1 MCMGLRAVII
11 DDEIDGIK
19 SLKLL
24 IEKFVASVNVIAET
38 TIPAEG
44 IKFINNYRPDLVF
57 LDINMPEMTGLELLE
72 KLSFRDFKLIFT
84 TAHEKYALQALKL
97 GTTDYLL
104 KPIDSDDLIEAV
116 SRARSKMEQSNLLGI
131 QNQLSQVIIEAEKK
145 HKILISDKE
154 ITEYC
159 DPQDIIRL
167 EARSNYTWVVFDGK
181 KNMLV
186 SKTLK
191 DFEKQLDFTNTPFM
205 RVHQSHIVN
214 IDHCLRYKREDGG
227 LLELKDGASINVSAA
242 KKEELLKKINLL

>member
-1 MCMGLRAVII
+1 MELRAIII

-24 IEKFVASVNVIAET
+24 IEKFVDSVNVIADT
-38 TIPAEG
+38 TSPAEG

-57 LDINMPEMTGLELLE
+57 LDVNMPEITGLELLE
-72 KLSFRDFKLIFT
+72 KIDFKDFKLIFT
-84 TAHEKYALQALKL
+84 TAHGKYALQALKL

-104 KPIDSDDLIEAV
+104 KPIDSDELLSAIERV
-116 SRARSKMEQSNLLGI
+116 REKIKSTTSSTIHEQIAQTLVKSD
-131 QNQLSQVIIEAEKK
+131 KK
-145 HKILISDKE
+145 QKILISDKE

-159 DPQDIIRL
+159 NPEDIVRL

-191 DFEKQLDFTNTPFM
+191 DFEKQLDFVNTPFL

-214 IDHCLRYKREDGG
+214 INHCLRYKREDGG
-227 LLELKDGASINVSAA
+227 ILELKDGASVSVSST
-242 KKEELLKKINLL
+242 KKEELLKRINLL

>member
-1 MCMGLRAVII
+1 MELRAIII

-24 IEKFVASVNVIAET
+24 IEKYVKSVNVIADT

-57 LDINMPEMTGLELLE
+57 LDVNMPEITGLELLE
-72 KLSFRDFKLIFT
+72 KIDFKDFKLIFT
-84 TAHEKYALQALKL
+84 TAHGKYALQALKL

-104 KPIDSDDLIEAV
+104 KPIDSDELLSAIERV
-116 SRARSKMEQSNLLGI
+116 REKIKSTTSSTIHEQIAQTLVKSD
-131 QNQLSQVIIEAEKK
+131 KK
-145 HKILISDKE
+145 QKILISDKE

-159 DPQDIIRL
+159 NPEDIIRL

-191 DFEKQLDFTNTPFM
+191 DFEKQLDFVNTPFL

-214 IDHCLRYKREDGG
+214 INHCLRYKREDGG
-227 LLELKDGASINVSAA
+227 LLELKDGASVSVSST
-242 KKEELLKKINLL
+242 KKEELLKRINLL

>member
-1 MCMGLRAVII
+1 MFMELRAIII

-24 IEKFVASVNVIAET
+24 IERFVPELTVIADT
-38 TIPAEG
+38 TNPLEG
-44 IKFINNYRPDLVF
+44 IKYINNYRPDVVF
-57 LDINMPEMTGLELLE
+57 LDINMPEISGLELIE
-72 KLSFRDFKLIFT
+72 KLDFKDFKLVYT
-84 TAHEKYALQALKL
+84 TAHEKYAIQALKL

-104 KPIDSDDLIEAV
+104 KPIDSDDLIDAV
-116 SRARSKMEQSNLLGI
+116 NRVKKKIAANPSKNI
-131 QNQLSQVIIEAEKK
+131 QTQLAQVLIESDKK

-159 DPQDIIRL
+159 NPEDIIRL

-191 DFEKQLDFTNTPFM
+191 DFEKQLDFVNTPFM

-214 IDHCLRYKREDGG
+214 INQCLRYKREDGG
-227 LLELKDGASINVSAA
+227 LLELKDGASVNVSAS

>member
-1 MCMGLRAVII
+1 MELRAIII

-24 IEKFVASVNVIAET
+24 IEKFVDSVNVIAET
-38 TIPAEG
+38 TSPAEG
-44 IKFINNYRPDLVF
+44 IKFINNFRPDVVF
-57 LDINMPEMTGLELLE
+57 LDINMPEISGLELLE
-72 KLSFRDFKLIFT
+72 KLNYKDFKLIFT
-84 TAHEKYALQALKL
+84 TAHGKYALQALKL

-104 KPIDSDDLIEAV
+104 KPIDSDDLLGAIERV
-116 SRARSKMEQSNLLGI
+116 REKIKSTSSTIHEQIAQTLVKSD
-131 QNQLSQVIIEAEKK
+131 KK
-145 HKILISDKE
+145 QKILISDKE

-159 DPQDIIRL
+159 NPEDIVRL

-191 DFEKQLDFTNTPFM
+191 DFERQLDFVNTPFM

-214 IDHCLRYKREDGG
+214 INHCLRYKREDGG
-227 LLELKDGASINVSAA
+227 LLELKDGASVSVSST
-242 KKEELLKKINLL
+242 KKEELLKRINLL